1 MLPSVSPHGKITI
14 KFTVQNKDEDKP
26 NYKTKRYIKMNKD
39 KPNFMTYKTNIKSNR
54 VLDKNKYKDK
64 PNLRQ
69 KDKPN
74 SIEIYK
80 RTTSQSDP
88 G

>member
-1 MLPSVSPHGKITI
+1 MLPSVSPHGRITI
-14 KFTVQNKDEDKP
+14 KFTVQNKD
-26 NYKTKRYIKMNKD
+26 KD
-39 KPNFMTYKTNIKSNR
+39 KPNFKTYKTNIKSNR

-74 SIEIYK
+74 LIEIYK